1 MDTGLY
7 EVIYDP
13 ELKAV
18 RMELPPYFRELPARE
33 GVAKLKEHIR
43 ELNEEL
49 RRHRQAFMGDDVEVP
64 TSLEKMRRLILELEL
79 CQQSIPYFQECR
91 HFSPRPLKMVNRLHS
106 AA

>member
-13 ELKAV
+13 DLKAA
-18 RMELPPYFRELPARE
+18 RLELSAYFMGLPARE

-49 RRHRQAFMGDDVEVP
+49 GRHRQAFMGDAVDVSK
-64 TSLEKMRRLILELEL
+64 SLEKIRRLSLELEL

-91 HFSPRPLKMVNRLHS
+91 HFSPRSLQMVNSLHS
-106 AA
+106 AT